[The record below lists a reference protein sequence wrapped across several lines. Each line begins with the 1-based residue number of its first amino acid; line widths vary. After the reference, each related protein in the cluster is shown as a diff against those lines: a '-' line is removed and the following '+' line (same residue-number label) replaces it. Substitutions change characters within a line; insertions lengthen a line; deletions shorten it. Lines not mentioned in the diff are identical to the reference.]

1 MMPLGAIAARAAG
14 TDDPGAMLGAVGL
27 GAAGAFMLA
36 TATLTTNFVNIYMSS
51 LAWKSLMPRASDGA
65 VIWSIGL
72 VGTALSAVPGV
83 WLERYTSFMI
93 VLGGVLVPV
102 GGVLIA
108 HYYIRPPRV
117 DETLIVSSTT
127 PPVRFAACRFPAS
140 TAWAAGAAAYFC
152 RAIARRHAA
161 GARGVGRRLPRAA
174 IHSAPMSRLTPVAA
188 AAAFFAGALPRAQPP
203 SRTRSSCSAP
213 ARRTRI
219 RIATDRPSRSSSMR
233 RAIWSTSAS
242 ASSGAP
248 RRRNAPA
255 SPPLAAPRL
264 TRAFATHLHSDHT
277 LGLADLILTPWILER
292 PSPLELY
299 GPRGLRA
306 MTHHLVSA
314 YADDLRIRTRGGE
327 PKHGYDP
334 RIVNVHE
341 IAPGFVYRDERVTVT
356 AFAVKH
362 GAWEQAFGYRFQ
374 TPDRTIVISGD
385 SGPDSHIEA
394 QCQRCDVL
402 VHEVYSGAGFAKR
415 PPEWQAY
422 HARYHTSARELGAIA
437 TRAQPGLLV
446 LYHQLIWS
454 STEDELL
461 KEVRSAYDGKVVSA
475 HDLDVF

>member
-1 MMPLGAIAARAAG
+1 MIR
-14 TDDPGAMLGAVGL
+14 
-27 GAAGAFMLA
+27 
-36 TATLTTNFVNIYMSS
+36 LTT
-51 LAWKSLMPRASDGA
+51 
-65 VIWSIGL
+65 
-72 VGTALSAVPGV
+72 
-83 WLERYTSFMI
+83 
-93 VLGGVLVPV
+93 
-102 GGVLIA
+102 
-108 HYYIRPPRV
+108 
-117 DETLIVSSTT
+117 
-127 PPVRFAACRFPAS
+127 
-140 TAWAAGAAAYFC
+140 
-152 RAIARRHAA
+152 
-161 GARGVGRRLPRAA
+161 
-174 IHSAPMSRLTPVAA
+174 VAA
-188 AAAFFAGALPRAQPP
+188 LAAVLLAGALPRAQPP
-203 SRTRSSCSAP
+203 SRTRLVMLGTGTPNADPDRYGP
-213 ARRTRI
+213 AVAVVVDETSYLV
-219 RIATDRPSRSSSMR
+219 DFGVGVVR
-233 RAIWSTSAS
+233 RAA
-242 ASSGAP
+242 AAERSGITA
-248 RRRNAPA
+248 
-255 SPPLAAPRL
+255 LAAPRL

-299 GPRGLRA
+299 GPRGLRS
-306 MTHHLVSA
+306 MTHHIVSA

-385 SGPDSHIEA
+385 SGPDSHLEA

-454 STEDELL
+454 STEEELL